1 MKKFRVLIVDD
12 SRVSRAMLADMLL
25 NTKFEVCGYAKN
37 SIEAIEKYSDLRPDI
52 VTMDMNLPDGN
63 GIDCSR
69 KILVINPDA
78 RIIMVSAMKDA
89 SLVRQGRSAGISS
102 FLQKPVKENELLDL
116 MKRICLKE
124 KKDEK
129 AFHESYVKPFSKVF
143 QKSIAELVGKTEKV
157 RIEEDDSQFIQINGI
172 AVIIG
177 LTGQPLGRVFVYMDA
192 EVMKKLSEKILYRT
206 DPDEISE
213 ADAVDSIVEQVNIIV
228 GRGASL
234 INEVYRDKEMRITP
248 PGTIIGKGIRIAN
261 DKFSAY
267 SLTAK
272 TPWGDLIMHIGFAEG
287 GI

>member
-213 ADAVDSIVEQVNIIV
+213 ADAVDSVVEQVNIIV

>member
-12 SRVSRAMLADMLL
+12 SRVSRAMLGDMLI
-25 NTKFEVCGYAKN
+25 NTMFEVCGYAKN
-37 SIEAIEKYSDLRPDI
+37 SVEAVEKYSDLRPDI
-52 VTMDMNLPDGN
+52 VTMDMNLPDCD
-63 GIDCSR
+63 GIQCSR
-69 KILVINPDA
+69 KLLVINPEA

-89 SLVRQGRSAGISS
+89 SLVKQGRSAGISS

-129 AFHESYVKPFSKVF
+129 AFHESYVKPFSKAF
-143 QKSIAELVGKTEKV
+143 QKGVASLAGKIEKI
-157 RIEEDDSQFIQINGI
+157 RIEKDDSQFIEINGV

-177 LTGQPLGRVFVYMDA
+177 LTGQPPGRVFVYMDT
-192 EVMKKLSEKILYRT
+192 EVMKKISEKILYKE
-206 DPDEISE
+206 DPAQITEE
-213 ADAVDSIVEQVNIIV
+213 DAVDSVVEQVNIIV

-234 INEVYRDKEMRITP
+234 INEVFKDKEMRITP
-248 PGTIIGKGIRIAN
+248 PGTIIGKGIRVAN

-272 TPWGDLIMHIGFAEG
+272 TPWGDLTMHIGFAEG

>member
-89 SLVRQGRSAGISS
+89 SLVRQGRSVGISS